1 MCPVCVPA
9 PPGDSLPVRFLS
21 PPEEVLCAPPCLGA
35 VPGAFGSERCMV
47 RTLDRLL
54 APHITDPDFLE
65 RLRSAEER
73 DARLRQGE
81 QPATRASSITET
93 SNATSGYLRPRE
105 RSFEQSSVDALQGM
119 LAVAND
125 TSWAVGTF
133 AREGDESHT
142 NSMGSNI
149 LEARDIDVRRA
160 MEARKKAEA
169 RREAE
174 ARKEIEA
181 RFAEIRGQ
189 STSVTTR
196 TRGILDRVQDVHRV
210 LDAARATAVKAAPL
224 GASVDRSTTRQNA
237 ERLEKAGSQKDAFN
251 AVRRDLQ
258 LRERRK
264 ASKEDSFKRHASFKA
279 GGPARSKSSR
289 STTNDEAAFKGAPKD
304 MGNKGAYNNKLKG
317 AIMIDYLSR
326 AS

>member
-1 MCPVCVPA
+1 M
-9 PPGDSLPVRFLS
+9 RF
-21 PPEEVLCAPPCLGA
+21 
-35 VPGAFGSERCMV
+35 ERCMV

-73 DARLRQGE
+73 DARLRRGE
-81 QPATRASSITET
+81 QPATRASSTNGLT
-93 SNATSGYLRPRE
+93 MMSNATSSYLRPRKP
-105 RSFEQSSVDALQGM
+105 SFDTLQGM

-142 NSMGSNI
+142 NSMGINSI

-169 RREAE
+169 RREAG
-174 ARKEIEA
+174 ARKEMEA

-189 STSVTTR
+189 STSATSR
-196 TRGILDRVQDVHRV
+196 TRGILVQDVHRV
-210 LDAARATAVKAAPL
+210 KDAARAAAVKAAPL

-237 ERLEKAGSQKDAFN
+237 DRLEKAGSQKDAFN
-251 AVRRDLQ
+251 AVRRDLE

-264 ASKEDSFKRHASFKA
+264 ANKEDSFKRHASFKA

-289 STTNDEAAFKGAPKD
+289 STTNDEAAFKGAPKYI
-304 MGNKGAYNNKLKG
+304 GNKGAYNNKLKG
-317 AIMIDYLSR
+317 AIMIEVLSR
-326 AS
+326 VA

>member
-1 MCPVCVPA
+1 
-9 PPGDSLPVRFLS
+9 
-21 PPEEVLCAPPCLGA
+21 
-35 VPGAFGSERCMV
+35 MV

-73 DARLRQGE
+73 DARLRRGE
-81 QPATRASSITET
+81 QPATRASSTNGLT
-93 SNATSGYLRPRE
+93 MMSNATSSYLRPRKP
-105 RSFEQSSVDALQGM
+105 SFDTLQGM

-142 NSMGSNI
+142 NSMGTNSI

-169 RREAE
+169 RREAG
-174 ARKEIEA
+174 ARKEMEA

-189 STSVTTR
+189 STSATSR
-196 TRGILDRVQDVHRV
+196 TRGIQDVQRV
-210 LDAARATAVKAAPL
+210 KDAPRAAAVKAAPL

-326 AS
+326 VS

>member
-1 MCPVCVPA
+1 
-9 PPGDSLPVRFLS
+9 
-21 PPEEVLCAPPCLGA
+21 
-35 VPGAFGSERCMV
+35 MV

-73 DARLRQGE
+73 DARLRRGE
-81 QPATRASSITET
+81 QPATRASSTNGLTMT
-93 SNATSGYLRPRE
+93 SNATSSYLRPRQP
-105 RSFEQSSVDALQGM
+105 SFDALQGM

-142 NSMGSNI
+142 NSMGTNSI

-174 ARKEIEA
+174 ARKEMEA

-189 STSVTTR
+189 STSATSR
-196 TRGILDRVQDVHRV
+196 TRGILDRVQDVQRV
-210 LDAARATAVKAAPL
+210 KDAPRAAAEKAAPL

-264 ASKEDSFKRHASFKA
+264 ASKEDSFKRHATFKA

-289 STTNDEAAFKGAPKD
+289 STTNDEAAFKGAPKYI
-304 MGNKGAYNNKLKG
+304 GNKGTYNNKLKG
-317 AIMIDYLSR
+317 AIMIDVLSR
-326 AS
+326 TVA

>member
-1 MCPVCVPA
+1 MC
-9 PPGDSLPVRFLS
+9 
-21 PPEEVLCAPPCLGA
+21 EEP
-35 VPGAFGSERCMV
+35 
-47 RTLDRLL
+47 
-54 APHITDPDFLE
+54 
-65 RLRSAEER
+65 
-73 DARLRQGE
+73 
-81 QPATRASSITET
+81 
-93 SNATSGYLRPRE
+93 
-105 RSFEQSSVDALQGM
+105 
-119 LAVAND
+119 
-125 TSWAVGTF
+125 W
-133 AREGDESHT
+133 
-142 NSMGSNI
+142 
-149 LEARDIDVRRA
+149 RRA
-160 MEARKKAEA
+160 KKAEA

>member
-1 MCPVCVPA
+1 
-9 PPGDSLPVRFLS
+9 
-21 PPEEVLCAPPCLGA
+21 
-35 VPGAFGSERCMV
+35 MV

-174 ARKEIEA
+174 ARKEMEA

-189 STSVTTR
+189 STSATSR
-196 TRGILDRVQDVHRV
+196 TRGIQDVQRV
-210 LDAARATAVKAAPL
+210 KDAPRAAAVKAAPL
-224 GASVDRSTTRQNA
+224 GASADRSTTRQNA

-264 ASKEDSFKRHASFKA
+264 ASKEDSFKRHASIKA

-289 STTNDEAAFKGAPKD
+289 STTNDEAAFEGAPKYI
-304 MGNKGAYNNKLKG
+304 GNKGAYNNKLKG
-317 AIMIDYLSR
+317 AIMIDVLSR
-326 AS
+326 VA

>member
-1 MCPVCVPA
+1 
-9 PPGDSLPVRFLS
+9 
-21 PPEEVLCAPPCLGA
+21 
-35 VPGAFGSERCMV
+35 
-47 RTLDRLL
+47 
-54 APHITDPDFLE
+54 
-65 RLRSAEER
+65 
-73 DARLRQGE
+73 
-81 QPATRASSITET
+81 
-93 SNATSGYLRPRE
+93 
-105 RSFEQSSVDALQGM
+105 M

-142 NSMGSNI
+142 NSNGTNSI
-149 LEARDIDVRRA
+149 LEAQDIDVRRA

-174 ARKEIEA
+174 ARKEMEA

-189 STSVTTR
+189 STSATSR
-196 TRGILDRVQDVHRV
+196 TRGNLDRQDVHRV
-210 LDAARATAVKAAPL
+210 KDAPRAAAVKAAPL
-224 GASVDRSTTRQNA
+224 GANVDRSTTRQNA

-289 STTNDEAAFKGAPKD
+289 STTNDEAAFKGAPKYI
-304 MGNKGAYNNKLKG
+304 GNKGAYSNKLKG
-317 AIMIDYLSR
+317 AIMIDVLSR
-326 AS
+326 GA

>member
-1 MCPVCVPA
+1 
-9 PPGDSLPVRFLS
+9 LRF
-21 PPEEVLCAPPCLGA
+21 
-35 VPGAFGSERCMV
+35 ERCMV

-73 DARLRQGE
+73 DARLRRGE
-81 QPATRASSITET
+81 QPATRASSTNGLT
-93 SNATSGYLRPRE
+93 MMSNATSSYLRPRKP
-105 RSFEQSSVDALQGM
+105 SFDTLQGM

-142 NSMGSNI
+142 NSMGTNSI

-169 RREAE
+169 RREAG
-174 ARKEIEA
+174 ARKEMEA

-189 STSVTTR
+189 STSATSR
-196 TRGILDRVQDVHRV
+196 TRCIFQDVQRV
-210 LDAARATAVKAAPL
+210 KAAPRAAAVKAAPL

-237 ERLEKAGSQKDAFN
+237 DRLEKAGSQKDAFN
-251 AVRRDLQ
+251 AVRRDLE

-264 ASKEDSFKRHASFKA
+264 ANKEDSFKRHASFKA

-289 STTNDEAAFKGAPKD
+289 STTNDEAAFKGAPKYI
-304 MGNKGAYNNKLKG
+304 GNKGAYNNKLKG
-317 AIMIDYLSR
+317 AIMIEVLSR
-326 AS
+326 VA